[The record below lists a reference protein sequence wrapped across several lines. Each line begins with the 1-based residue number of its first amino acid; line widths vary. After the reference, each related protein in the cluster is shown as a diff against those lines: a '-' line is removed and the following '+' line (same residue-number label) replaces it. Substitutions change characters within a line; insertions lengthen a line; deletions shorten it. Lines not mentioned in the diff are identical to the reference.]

1 MTTLM
6 TRMLKT
12 ITDNNI
18 NVNLILSQDKF
29 REHNMLSIMK
39 LKKIAEKRNIL
50 KDMYIEYAAFPNWG

>member
-1 MTTLM
+1 M

-29 REHNMLSIMK
+29 REHDMISIIK
-39 LKKIAEKRNIL
+39 LKKTAEK
-50 KDMYIEYAAFPNWG
+50 K